1 MKLTFLGGADEVGA
15 SCTLVEI
22 AGKRLLVD
30 CGMRMNAPDGDRLP
44 WLDPIQQGGGLDAI
58 ILTHA
63 HMDHLGAMP
72 VIHQSYPHIPIYM
85 TPPTLALSSVLLLDS
100 LKIMASS
107 YAQEGEI
114 PMYSPAT
121 VESFLC
127 QSRPVALGRE
137 LKLFDGTISVF
148 FFPAGHIL
156 GAASVFLVSKEG
168 SILMGGDISSSG
180 QLTIPGFQ
188 YPRIKPDAVV
198 VESTYGGRLH
208 ANRKAEEGRILQ
220 QARQVLEQKG
230 AILFPA
236 FAIGRAQE
244 VILLLSRAMEQ
255 EKLPKAPIFV
265 DGMVKK
271 VCGVYRSYPEY
282 LTPWL
287 KKRTQNLGDPFFPS
301 KGYAVPISTFEE
313 REKAMKMRPAI
324 FISSSGMLT
333 GGPSPLYAA
342 ALAEHPNCWIGIT
355 GYQDEEAP
363 GRRLQEISAQGGG
376 TLDLNGKKVEL
387 KCGVG
392 TYGLSAHADTMQI
405 VSMLTALEAKDVFLV
420 HGEGRAREALEAAI
434 QQSCGEATRIH
445 RPVIGEEARLDGS
458 ARGERWRLH
467 RLRHPSVRQTV
478 AKAEAAV
485 MALAEKP
492 LDSDALSLLAVKL
505 FERDGKGR
513 GYTVTELM
521 EAAGY
526 PVEVINGAEI
536 ERVTSLLAD
545 PNVPFVLDRNSPFLY
560 QVKTYYERARSVVD
574 QIQEHLGDEVT
585 LLDEAALKAS
595 ASARPA
601 KNSTLSA
608 RSVTSKEAQRT
619 VARPKPPSSK
629 SWLQGESTEK
639 AETSDTSST
648 KTAKPNQTAPLLQII
663 VEAQEQP
670 EISED
675 SDLRLPSEPLPEA
688 EILVLIEEMFGHDRS
703 LYKRSLSHAQKT
715 VTLNF
720 HFPAIAREKYK
731 EEAKTFFA
739 RTRWNLLIRDQPHHQ
754 ALQDKALALIEGH
767 WVCKKSVGIFL
778 ATQTVVLPIEVEKSK
793 RVLFSEIQAEY
804 KKQTGFSLEAKT
816 YEGGNAPTPR
826 VNPSGKQGGLKME
839 INAAY
844 EYLRK
849 AFEKAPH
856 QPYKMGLK
864 QTGIELSF
872 ITPEIAALYEHEMEN
887 LSNAIGVRVY
897 AKMHA
902 NQHEMKSLALRQ
914 LPQEWQSE
922 MAKEPQYLFAT
933 HEVRLVMATLP
944 PQDIQDAA
952 AKAFFEQTRNTL
964 SFALHGSSSS
974 S

>member
-100 LKIMASS
+100 LKIMASN

-255 EKLPKAPIFV
+255 EKIPKAPIFV

-271 VCGVYRSYPEY
+271 VCGVYRSYPEF

-363 GRRLQEISAQGGG
+363 GRRLQEISAKGGG
-376 TLDLNGKKVEL
+376 VLDLNGKKVEL

-420 HGEGRAREALEAAI
+420 HGDGRAREALEAAI
-434 QQSCGEATRIH
+434 QQACGEATRIH

-536 ERVTSLLAD
+536 ERVTTLLSD
-545 PNVPFVLDRNSPFLY
+545 PNVPFILDRNSPFLY
-560 QVKTYYERARSVVD
+560 QVKAYYERSRSAVD
-574 QIQEHLGDEVT
+574 QIQEHLGDEVSV
-585 LLDEAALKAS
+585 LDEAALKAS
-595 ASARPA
+595 ASATPA
-601 KNSTLSA
+601 SAKISTISA
-608 RSVTSKEAQRT
+608 RSMALKAAQGAKT
-619 VARPKPPSSK
+619 TDPTPQKAKKTTPALPP
-629 SWLQGESTEK
+629 
-639 AETSDTSST
+639 
-648 KTAKPNQTAPLLQII
+648 QII

-754 ALQDKALALIEGH
+754 ALQDKALSLIEGH

-778 ATQTVVLPIEVEKSK
+778 ATQTVVLPIEVTKAQRE
-793 RVLFSEIQAEY
+793 LFAGIQAEY

-816 YEGGNAPTPR
+816 YEGGSAPTPH
-826 VNPSGKQGGLKME
+826 VKPSGKQGGLKME

-872 ITPEIAALYEHEMEN
+872 ITPEIAALYEHEMEK
-887 LSNAIGVRVY
+887 LSDAIGVRVY

-902 NQHEMKSLALRQ
+902 NQHDMKSLALRQ
-914 LPQEWQSE
+914 LPQEWQAE

-933 HEVRLVMATLP
+933 HEVRLVMVTLP

-964 SFALHGSSSS
+964 SFALYGSSSS
-974 S
+974 